1 MIEDSIP
8 FQELQSPVNIDL
20 ELNND
25 STCMICF
32 ESLVTPMTDT
42 SDTTD
47 TIELW
52 VCPQCTKEFHKPCI
66 RKWIESRPRKN
77 FICPHCK
84 YIVKKYDPNHLT
96 NNIQRMP
103 HHPVIEHYIYGDIQ
117 NYIYSFICILLII
130 IIGVLI
136 WYIMKRTI
144 IGHYPYHYNHTI

>member
-1 MIEDSIP
+1 MSDIEAY
-8 FQELQSPVNIDL
+8 FE
-20 ELNND
+20 ELNNTEHIPLELD
-25 STCMICF
+25 NDPVCIICL
-32 ESLVTPMTDT
+32 EPLII
-42 SDTTD
+42 D

-66 RKWIESRPRKN
+66 RKWIESRPRKH
-77 FICPHCK
+77 FICPHCN
-84 YIVKKYDPNHLT
+84 YIVKKYDPNHST
-96 NNIQRMP
+96 NNIQRI
-103 HHPVIEHYIYGDIQ
+103 HNHSVLEHYIYGNIQ